1 MMKRNSLIVLGL
13 SFTFLLAGCGPS
25 HIDASSTSPILPDSS
40 LPHSSIPD
48 NPPSSIPVIEGYEYV
63 DTRIDYEKDEENAIV
78 YSTTPFSPVDAIHYY
93 ESVEGKKGNELKK
106 ALYELIRGHT
116 IIKYDGTSGNNWK
129 TIYRSLDSDPDNE
142 EQMLLIYTGMMPK
155 ETQFDREHIWP
166 KSNGFTDYKN
176 LEPGIDLF
184 NLHPA
189 LPGVN
194 SYRNDS
200 QYDDLPDTNVNPYY
214 HFHYSKMVF
223 EPEDSTKGDI
233 ARTLFYMAVRYEG
246 YEKVNGTL
254 KLLPDL
260 ELYPET
266 NHPAD
271 GNTYYMGNVETLLEW
286 NRLDP
291 VDKTEIAR
299 NEKIYQNY
307 QYNRNPFIDHPE
319 YADLIFNAKYQDVA
333 ATIHAP
339 TSSREDLPSSNHAG
353 PSTLMEG
360 ERTHQYVFTDS
371 LSGLGNSYSKNHNI
385 HFTTTDGSSFF
396 ASTCYK
402 SGSFTLGNNGKD
414 GHIDTIEEKFYR
426 VLPLVDET
434 TNASLLSMDFDVT
447 NQHSVLFYISDY
459 SPAASPNWIDK
470 FHGWYLLASYDQGET
485 YELLTSGTLL
495 DIDYYRIYHKGTAHD
510 TTRYALVITG
520 EHPRLDITKIET
532 YA

>member
-246 YEKVNGTL
+246 YEKVDGTL

-371 LSGLGNSYSKNHNI
+371 LSGLGTSYSKNHNI

-426 VLPLVDET
+426 VLPLVNET
-434 TNASLLSMDFDVT
+434 TNASLLSMDFDVA